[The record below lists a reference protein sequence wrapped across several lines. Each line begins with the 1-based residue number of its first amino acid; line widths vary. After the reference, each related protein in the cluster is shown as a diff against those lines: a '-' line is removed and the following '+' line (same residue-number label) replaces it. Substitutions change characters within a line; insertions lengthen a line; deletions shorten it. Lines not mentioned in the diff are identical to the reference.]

1 MRREMGQVF
10 KDGFT
15 NMEFRLEK
23 EDVCYDI
30 NFIVQYMI
38 FDTVFC
44 EERNKTRSLDL
55 SRVRR
60 HFRKSQQTDRQTIF
74 FQKDILNGYLL
85 LKVSFLPF
93 RHKKG
98 FKKPLKQFCDRP
110 TDRPTDRP
118 KSGL

>member
-44 EERNKTRSLDL
+44 EERNKKIYMS
-55 SRVRR
+55 
-60 HFRKSQQTDRQTIF
+60 
-74 FQKDILNGYLL
+74 
-85 LKVSFLPF
+85 KV
-93 RHKKG
+93 
-98 FKKPLKQFCDRP
+98 
-110 TDRPTDRP
+110 
-118 KSGL
+118 

>member
-60 HFRKSQQTDRQTIF
+60 HFLKSQADRQMNRLKHLKRPLNLRQKQLCDKPMDRQMDRQTDGQTDRGQTD
-74 FQKDILNGYLL
+74 QK
-85 LKVSFLPF
+85 VV
-93 RHKKG
+93 
-98 FKKPLKQFCDRP
+98 
-110 TDRPTDRP
+110 
-118 KSGL
+118 

>member
-1 MRREMGQVF
+1 MRGDIYNCPGAKMRREMGQVF

-44 EERNKTRSLDL
+44 EERNKKIYMS
-55 SRVRR
+55 
-60 HFRKSQQTDRQTIF
+60 K
-74 FQKDILNGYLL
+74 K
-85 LKVSFLPF
+85 K
-93 RHKKG
+93 KKG
-98 FKKPLKQFCDRP
+98 LVQI
-110 TDRPTDRP
+110 
-118 KSGL
+118 